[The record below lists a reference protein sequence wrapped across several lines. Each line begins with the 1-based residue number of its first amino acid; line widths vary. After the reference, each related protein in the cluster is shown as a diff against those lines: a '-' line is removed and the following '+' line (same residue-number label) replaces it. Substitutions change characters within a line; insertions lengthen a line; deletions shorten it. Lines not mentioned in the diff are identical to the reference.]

1 MAVPVI
7 AIKVAAFFSK
17 TPVVTTIVVGK
28 VTVTAPE
35 LSSAAAFGE
44 ITTTHMRPIIHAMW
58 SISAHGMGSTTT
70 AHRVRSTAHGM
81 GSTTTAHRV
90 RSTAHGMR
98 STTAAA
104 SHASATTASAT
115 EVCATASSASTPSA
129 TPASATVGYEG

>member
-81 GSTTTAHRV
+81 RSTTT
-90 RSTAHGMR
+90 
-98 STTAAA
+98 AA
-104 SHASATTASAT
+104 SHASATTASVT